1 VVPVGNDGNGNG
13 SGSSI
18 KLEDAKVV
26 VAAFRAMTHPLRP
39 AILSLLKEH
48 GKRSPSQLHVEL
60 KQPLGNVSYHVRCLY
75 EARLLKSE
83 GTRPRR
89 GAVEHFYSLT
99 AFGEAVLAFTA
110 EAQVKLAESA
120 PPKRGAAAHKKQK
133 AAKPRARKAAA
144 PRRAKAAAPAA

>member
-1 VVPVGNDGNGNG
+1 VGNDGNSNG
-13 SGSSI
+13 GSI

-39 AILSLLKEH
+39 TILSLLKEH
-48 GKRSPSQLHVEL
+48 GKRSPSQLHTEL
-60 KQPLGNVSYHVRCLY
+60 EQPLGNVSYHVRFLY

-99 AFGEAVLAFTA
+99 AFGEAVLAF
-110 EAQVKLAESA
+110 
-120 PPKRGAAAHKKQK
+120 
-133 AAKPRARKAAA
+133 A
-144 PRRAKAAAPAA
+144 PRRAKAAAAAA